1 MIDEKVISETEN
13 KIILDIPKSGQYGV
27 YLKNVSSDRVMI
39 SQGILTVERGKW
51 KMKKTRIFLG
61 ILGLICLV
69 AMPVSAA
76 DNVRN
81 ITTYS
86 ICREDLYK
94 DQIEDRMGLQQI
106 SIESGKTVSFYDSNG
121 SMFYV
126 SGGTTVTFRVNL
138 NVSSSVKMGYIN
150 QNGSRTQKYSG
161 SGTSHKTSFTILS
174 SGYYR
179 FYVTNSGSKTVKVT
193 GGEICF

>member
-1 MIDEKVISETEN
+1 M
-13 KIILDIPKSGQYGV
+13 
-27 YLKNVSSDRVMI
+27 
-39 SQGILTVERGKW
+39 
-51 KMKKTRIFLG
+51 
-61 ILGLICLV
+61 LGLICLV

-94 DQIEDRMGLQQI
+94 DQIEDRMVLQQI

-138 NVSSSVKMGYIN
+138 NLSSSVNDVLWEVPEPLYFWVLLPFWLI
-150 QNGSRTQKYSG
+150 YPI
-161 SGTSHKTSFTILS
+161 FTEEDTFKFT
-174 SGYYR
+174 R
-179 FYVTNSGSKTVKVT
+179 KVT
-193 GGEICF
+193 GGEISF

>member
-1 MIDEKVISETEN
+1 
-13 KIILDIPKSGQYGV
+13 
-27 YLKNVSSDRVMI
+27 
-39 SQGILTVERGKW
+39 
-51 KMKKTRIFLG
+51 MKKTRIFLG

-121 SMFYV
+121 S
-126 SGGTTVTFRVNL
+126 
-138 NVSSSVKMGYIN
+138 SVKMGYIN

>member
-1 MIDEKVISETEN
+1 M
-13 KIILDIPKSGQYGV
+13 
-27 YLKNVSSDRVMI
+27 
-39 SQGILTVERGKW
+39 
-51 KMKKTRIFLG
+51 G

-106 SIESGKTVSFYDSNG
+106 SIESGKTVSF
-121 SMFYV
+121 MTPMV
-126 SGGTTVTFRVNL
+126 L
-138 NVSSSVKMGYIN
+138 
-150 QNGSRTQKYSG
+150 
-161 SGTSHKTSFTILS
+161 
-174 SGYYR
+174 
-179 FYVTNSGSKTVKVT
+179 
-193 GGEICF
+193 CFM

>member
-1 MIDEKVISETEN
+1 MKDE
-13 KIILDIPKSGQYGV
+13 
-27 YLKNVSSDRVMI
+27 
-39 SQGILTVERGKW
+39 
-51 KMKKTRIFLG
+51 KTRIFLG

-106 SIESGKTVSFYDSNG
+106 SIESGKTISFYDSNG

-161 SGTSHKTSFTILS
+161 SGTSHKTSFTIPS

>member
-1 MIDEKVISETEN
+1 
-13 KIILDIPKSGQYGV
+13 
-27 YLKNVSSDRVMI
+27 
-39 SQGILTVERGKW
+39 
-51 KMKKTRIFLG
+51 MKKTRIFLG

-150 QNGSRTQKYSG
+150 QNGSRTQK
-161 SGTSHKTSFTILS
+161 
-174 SGYYR
+174 
-179 FYVTNSGSKTVKVT
+179 
-193 GGEICF
+193 

>member
-1 MIDEKVISETEN
+1 
-13 KIILDIPKSGQYGV
+13 
-27 YLKNVSSDRVMI
+27 
-39 SQGILTVERGKW
+39 
-51 KMKKTRIFLG
+51 MKKTRIFFG
-61 ILGLICLV
+61 MLGLICLV

-94 DQIEDRMGLQQI
+94 DQIEDRMVLQQI

-161 SGTSHKTSFTILS
+161 SGTSHKTSFTIPS
-174 SGYYR
+174 SS
-179 FYVTNSGSKTVKVT
+179 TS
-193 GGEICF
+193 I

>member
-1 MIDEKVISETEN
+1 
-13 KIILDIPKSGQYGV
+13 
-27 YLKNVSSDRVMI
+27 
-39 SQGILTVERGKW
+39 
-51 KMKKTRIFLG
+51 MKKTRIFLG

-126 SGGTTVTFRVNL
+126 SGASCIIK
-138 NVSSSVKMGYIN
+138 NVDVEN
-150 QNGSRTQKYSG
+150 
-161 SGTSHKTSFTILS
+161 
-174 SGYYR
+174 
-179 FYVTNSGSKTVKVT
+179 
-193 GGEICF
+193 